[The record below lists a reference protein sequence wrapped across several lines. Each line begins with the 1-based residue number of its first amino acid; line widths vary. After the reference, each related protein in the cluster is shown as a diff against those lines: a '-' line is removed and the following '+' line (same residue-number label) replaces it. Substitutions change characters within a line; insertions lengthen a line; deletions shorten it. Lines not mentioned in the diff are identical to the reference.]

1 MSHPDHRGG
10 VPESEPGRPAPGAAG
25 FGPDFTRRGFLKGA
39 GVMAVAPLVGAPAAL
54 AQAADNSGIR
64 QFGPGAVEVTLN
76 VDGRD
81 RKLAIEP
88 RVTLLEAL
96 RDRLD
101 ITAPKE
107 VCARGACGCCTV
119 LVDGVSVNSCLML
132 AMDAV
137 GSRIRTAESLIE
149 GDKPDAVAAAFVRH
163 DAMQCGYCTPG
174 LAMSVKAL
182 LEKKARPNLEE
193 VRRACSGNICRC
205 GTYPKVFEAAL
216 AAAGVTVA
224 VGNEADNKGK
234 ALEDEDPRVDG
245 LVKVTGRAKYTAD
258 VNRERMAYAAFV
270 YCPYGR
276 AKLKSANVEAARA
289 VHGVLDVEVNADAE
303 AKYCGQ
309 PCGHVCAETRE
320 ALDDAIA
327 ALALTW
333 TIDAPLLDPVALHE
347 AKSGPI
353 PPPLETASGARN
365 REDALAALSSASSV
379 VERTYSTQIQT
390 HSSLEPH
397 CAVADYRGEE
407 ADIWVST
414 QSSAAVHSGAADEFS
429 LDRTK
434 VRAHCEYVG
443 GGFGSK
449 FGLDAEGGRAI
460 RLSRK
465 LGRPVKIV
473 NDRKREHLDTGCR
486 PGSIQHMKIGVDEA
500 GKPLGGHIHVVGV
513 SGPGGGGDAS
523 NPSRYSFGEVSKTF
537 VDLDLSVGGA
547 RAARAPGH
555 PQGMFAVESF
565 VDELALAAKMDPL
578 EYRKL
583 IDGSEVRKRMYD
595 VGAARIGW
603 NTRPRPDGSGA
614 GPIRRGVGMGVADWG
629 NGKGNAQVRIDV
641 YKDGTLRV
649 GCNTQD
655 IGTGTRTVLADVAA
669 HHLGIDRRLITA
681 NCGLSDFP
689 PGPASGGSVVT
700 RTIVPCI
707 RDAAEKARQE
717 LMTRTEA
724 AFNDTESWIA
734 ACGKLPEES
743 FSVMGSFNEAYWG
756 NGTSDAVQFAEVEVD
771 IETGVVRV
779 KKVIALQACG
789 QAVNRLTVENQII
802 GGVIQGVSY
811 ALFEEK
817 LLDPRN
823 GAMLNPN
830 LEMYKILG
838 PLDCPDI
845 VPIIWAE
852 GEDLG
857 ARSIGEPPIIPTA
870 GAVANAVA
878 NAIGARV
885 RSLPITPA
893 KVLDALARRG
903 GNA

>member
-1 MSHPDHRGG
+1 MSHPDHRTGNASG
-10 VPESEPGRPAPGAAG
+10 SDLNQPPA
-25 FGPDFTRRGFLKGA
+25 FGPDVSRRGFLKGA
-39 GVMAVAPLVGAPAAL
+39 GVMAVAPLVGAPAVL
-54 AQAADNSGIR
+54 ARAAEDTGLR
-64 QFGPGAVEVTLN
+64 RFGPGLVDIDLN
-76 VDGRD
+76 INGEKRSL
-81 RKLAIEP
+81 RIEP
-88 RVTLLEAL
+88 RVTLLEAM

-101 ITAPKE
+101 LTGPKQ
-107 VCARGACGCCTV
+107 VCDRGACGCCTV
-119 LVDGVSVNSCLML
+119 LVDGVAVNSCLML

-137 GSRIRTAESLIE
+137 GSRIRTSESLVE
-149 GDKPDAVAAAFVRH
+149 GDKPDAVAAAFVKH

-174 LAMSVKAL
+174 LAMSVKGL
-182 LEKKARPNLEE
+182 LEKNAKPSLDQ
-193 VRRACSGNICRC
+193 VKRACSGNICRC

-234 ALEDEDPRVDG
+234 ALEDADPRIDG
-245 LVKVTGRAKYTAD
+245 LVKVSGRAKFTAD
-258 VNRERMAYAAFV
+258 VNRTNMAYAAFV

-289 VHGVLDVEVNADAE
+289 IRGVLDVDVNMEAE

-309 PCGHVCAETRE
+309 PCGHVCAETRD

-327 ALALTW
+327 ALAIRW
-333 TIDAPLLDPVALHE
+333 TIEAPLLDPIALHQE
-347 AKSGPI
+347 KSGPI
-353 PPPLETASGARN
+353 PPPLESTSARGKD
-365 REDALAALSSASSV
+365 EALAALAAAASF
-379 VERTYSTQIQT
+379 VERTYDTQIQT

-407 ADIWVST
+407 ADVWVST
-414 QSSAAVHSGAADEFS
+414 QSSASVHSGAADEFG

-434 VRAHCEYVG
+434 VKARCEFVG

-449 FGLDAEGGRAI
+449 FGLDAEGARAVK
-460 RLSRK
+460 LSKK

-486 PGSIQHMKIGVDEA
+486 PGSIQHMKVGVDGD
-500 GKPLGGHIHVVGV
+500 GKPLGGHVHVVGV

-523 NPSRYSFGEVSKTF
+523 NPSRYTFGAMAKTF

-565 VDELALAAKMDPL
+565 VDELALAAGKDPL

-583 IDGSEVRKRMYD
+583 IDGSDVRKKMYD

-603 NTRPRPDGSGA
+603 NTRPRPDGNGS
-614 GPIRRGVGMGVADWG
+614 GPIRRGIGMGVADWG

-649 GCNTQD
+649 VCNTQD
-655 IGTGTRTVLADVAA
+655 IGTGTRTVLADVTA
-669 HHLGIDRRLITA
+669 HHLGIDRKLITA
-681 NCGLSDFP
+681 NCGLSDYP

-707 RDAAEKARQE
+707 RDAAEKAKQE
-717 LMTRTEA
+717 LMTRSEA
-724 AFNDTESWIA
+724 TFNDSDSWVS
-734 ACGKLPEES
+734 ACKKLPEES
-743 FSVMGSFNEAYWG
+743 FSVVGSFNEEYWG
-756 NGTSDAVQFAEVEVD
+756 TGTSDAVQFAEVEVD

-789 QAVNRLTVENQII
+789 QAINRLTVENQII

-838 PLDCPDI
+838 PIDCPEI

-852 GEDLG
+852 GENLG

-870 GAVANAVA
+870 GAVANAIA

-893 KVLDALARRG
+893 KVLAALAQRG
-903 GNA
+903 GK